1 MLKKGGSMQNYK
13 MVLSY
18 DGTRYDGWQK
28 QGNTANTIQG
38 KLEAL
43 LSRLTGEAVEIHGS
57 GRTDAGVHAMGQVA
71 SFQLERQWDCA
82 RLQEACNQYLP
93 KDMAVC
99 SIAEAK
105 PRFHARLNA
114 VEKTYQY
121 RIHTGHV
128 RNVFER
134 NYVYEYGSSLNTVAM
149 RAAADLLIGTHDFQ
163 SFCSTKRSK
172 KSTVREL
179 YEIRMTEAA
188 EEIILTFRGNG
199 FLYNMVRI
207 LTGTLIEVGE
217 GKRAP
222 ETMPAILAAKDR
234 AAAGFTAPAEGLM
247 LMAVGY
253 PDKV

>member
-1 MLKKGGSMQNYK
+1 MQNYK

-38 KLEAL
+38 KLEAQ
-43 LSRLTGEAVEIHGS
+43 LSRLTGETVEIHGS
-57 GRTDAGVHAMGQVA
+57 GRTDAGVHAIGQVV
-71 SFQLERQWDCA
+71 SFKLNKKWGCA

-93 KDMAVC
+93 KDIVVC
-99 SIAEAK
+99 MLEEAE

-114 VEKTYQY
+114 VEKTYRY
-121 RIHTGHV
+121 RICTSHV

-134 NYVYEYGSSLNTVAM
+134 YYIYEYGNTLNTTAM
-149 RAAADLLIGTHDFQ
+149 RQAANLLIGEHDFQ

-172 KSTVREL
+172 KSTVRKL
-179 YEIRMTEAA
+179 YEINIA
-188 EEIILTFRGNG
+188 EEDREVTLTFRGNG

-217 GKRAP
+217 GKRSP
-222 ETMPAILAAKDR
+222 EEMPAILAAKDR
-234 AAAGFTAPAEGLM
+234 TTAGFTAPAEGLM
-247 LMAVGY
+247 LMSVGY
-253 PDKV
+253 PD